1 MTTRQVVLWRHGR
14 TAWNVAGRVQG
25 SSDIPLDDVGRQQ
38 ARDAAA
44 QLALLRPTRI
54 LSSDLSRALETAEAL
69 GAATGVK
76 VEIDTRFRE
85 MSFGVREGLT
95 WQQAWERYPEQMEAW
110 VKGDETQIPGSETH
124 QMAGER
130 FAEGL
135 ADRLA
140 ERDDP
145 VTVVVAHGGVLRAGT
160 CQFLGFPLQL
170 WHSFGGLNN
179 CSWSVLEQ
187 SRHEDWMQ
195 WRLTEWNAGTLPL
208 PVLSD
213 DEPDDDGI
221 EPVT

>member
-1 MTTRQVVLWRHGR
+1 MKSRQVVLWRHGR

-38 ARDAAA
+38 ARDAAE

-54 LSSDLSRALETAEAL
+54 ISSDLSRALATAETL
-69 GAATGVK
+69 GALLGVE
-76 VEIDTRFRE
+76 VETDPRFRE

-95 WQQAWERYPEQMEAW
+95 WQQAFDQYPEQMGAW

-130 FAEGL
+130 FAACL
-135 ADRLA
+135 ADKLA
-140 ERDDP
+140 ERDDA

-160 CQFLGFPLQL
+160 CQFLGFPLEL
-170 WHSFGGLNN
+170 WHTFGGLNN

-187 SRHEDWMQ
+187 NAHEDWMQ
-195 WRLTEWNAGTLPL
+195 WRLTEWNSGTLPL

-213 DEPDDDGI
+213 DEPDD
-221 EPVT
+221 PAV

>member
-1 MTTRQVVLWRHGR
+1 MNTRQVVLWRHGR

-38 ARDAAA
+38 ARDAAE

-54 LSSDLSRALETAEAL
+54 LSSDLSRALETAQTL
-69 GAATGVK
+69 GAVAGVE
-76 VEIDTRFRE
+76 VETDERFRE

-95 WQQAWERYPEQMEAW
+95 WQQAWEQYPSQMEAW
-110 VKGDETQIPGSETH
+110 VQGDETQIPGSETH

-130 FAEGL
+130 FAAGL

-140 ERDDP
+140 ERDDR

-160 CQFLGFPLQL
+160 CQFLGFPLEL
-170 WHSFGGLNN
+170 WHAFGGLNN

-187 SRHEDWMQ
+187 NAHEDWMQ

-213 DEPDDDGI
+213 DEPDDAG
-221 EPVT
+221 E